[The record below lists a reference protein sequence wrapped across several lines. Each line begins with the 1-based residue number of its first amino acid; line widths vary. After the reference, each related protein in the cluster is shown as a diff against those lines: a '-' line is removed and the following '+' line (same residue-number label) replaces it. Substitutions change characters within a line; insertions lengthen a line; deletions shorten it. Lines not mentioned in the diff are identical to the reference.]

1 MTFQADAPSQQAC
14 EPVFVARQPIF
25 TPQRMIW
32 AYELLFRSS
41 SVCTTAEFPDADQAT
56 QQVIADGYTLA
67 RTGINPTTK
76 AFINF
81 PRNLLLEETAFALPP
96 ETSVI
101 EVLETVEPEPAI
113 LGRLQTLK
121 KNGYIIALDD
131 FVGQPGYEPLL
142 ELADIIKVDILGMTT
157 EQIEKIVEE
166 LKPYP
171 GKLLAEKVEDI
182 EIFEATKSMG
192 FDLFQGFFF
201 SKPEIIPGYKLS
213 SNQQSRLRL
222 LKELSTE
229 DFELPA
235 LSEIVQSDVSIS
247 YRLMQYINST
257 HFSTRIKVESISRAL
272 GLLGRRNIQQWLRV
286 TVMADLNKTDSGREL
301 MWLSI
306 CRGRFLQLMAEHA
319 TTTFPANSMFILGLF
334 SLLDALLGQPME
346 TILKNIPLDEELKKY
361 IIDPEGTGCVWI
373 KFLRA
378 QERGEWETSNA
389 ILESQN
395 IDLSVAADLNIQAQN
410 WASEM
415 LQGQGE

>member
-1 MTFQADAPSQQAC
+1 MILQADPPSQQAC
-14 EPVFVARQPIF
+14 EPVFIARQPIF
-25 TPQRMIW
+25 TPKRAIW

-41 SVCTTAEFPDADQAT
+41 SLSTTAEFPDADQAT

-113 LGRLQTLK
+113 LERLQILK
-121 KNGYIIALDD
+121 ENGYVIALDD
-131 FVGQPGYEPLL
+131 FVGQRGYEPLL
-142 ELADIIKVDILGMTT
+142 ELADIIKVDILGMNTH
-157 EQIEKIVEE
+157 QIQTIVDQ
-166 LKPYP
+166 LRPYP
-171 GKLLAEKVEDI
+171 CKLLAEKVEDLK
-182 EIFEATKSMG
+182 IFESTKSMG

-213 SNQQSRLRL
+213 SNQQNRLRL

-286 TVMADLNKTDSGREL
+286 TVMADLNKTDSGMEL

-306 CRGRFLQLMAEHA
+306 CRGRFLQLMAEHGK
-319 TTTFPANSMFILGLF
+319 TTFPANSMFILGLF

-346 TILKNIPLDEELKKY
+346 KILKDIPLEEELKKY
-361 IIDPEGTGCVWI
+361 IIDPEGTGCIWI
-373 KFLRA
+373 KFLSA
-378 QERGEWETSNA
+378 QERGEWEISNA

-395 IDLSVAADLNIQAQN
+395 IPLSLAADLNTQAQN
-410 WASEM
+410 WASGM
-415 LQGQGE
+415 LQGQE